1 MPKHAKGD
9 VRFSGG
15 IWRARITLI
24 KKRRHD
30 VPLPGCQSREE
41 AEERALVLA
50 EQAKAMRFAGK
61 FTLTGPDTAAVGLLE
76 ELGRAATGE
85 AVTDAIHVIGEFCGA
100 PTLPKRLEGPTFSE
114 VAKRWTSGELARQ
127 WPDHV
132 KSKDAL
138 TDERRLTFLAS
149 LDVGGIALGAVPIYR
164 FKLDHAEQ
172 AMRQLP
178 ESAKRPAT
186 RRHYAQVLRRVLE
199 LAVYPL
205 RLLGQNPIP
214 KGFMP
219 KAGKP
224 PAFSFLYPAE
234 DAALMALES
243 VPVLERLLFGVAG
256 REGMRASELLA
267 LTWRDVDLDR
277 GVITL
282 DRNKTDDA
290 RAWALDLGVCRALA
304 RRWELT
310 RPRPTARVFDAS
322 GLEPDKLAKLLRTR
336 LWEAGV
342 RRPELHESGENRGRL
357 RAHDLRGTFV
367 TLALAAGRS
376 EAWVQDRTGH
386 TTSAM
391 LNRYRR
397 AARSA
402 AELGLGSLKSLD
414 DAIPELRAPGP
425 IAQAL
430 PTAPIVLPSNDPQSS
445 LIPLARPKGLEP
457 LTGGLEIHCSI
468 QLSYG
473 RVWAVKYLKMR
484 RKPTE
489 F

>member
-1 MPKHAKGD
+1 MPKQAKGD

-24 KKRRHD
+24 KKRRYD
-30 VPLPGCQSREE
+30 VPLPTCQSREE
-41 AEERALVLA
+41 AEERALILS
-50 EQAKAMRFAGK
+50 EQAKALRLAGK
-61 FTLTGPDTAAVGLLE
+61 VETTAAIGLLE
-76 ELGRAATGE
+76 ELGRAPAGE
-85 AVTDAIHVIGEFCGA
+85 GVTDAIHVIGEFCGT
-100 PTLPKRLEGPTFSE
+100 PTLPARLEGPTFAE
-114 VAKRWTSGELARQ
+114 VAKLWTSGELARN

-132 KSKDAL
+132 KDKDSA
-138 TDERRLTFLAS
+138 DDARRLEFLGA
-149 LDVGGIALGAVPIYR
+149 LDVGGIKLGSVPVR
-164 FKLDHAEQ
+164 RLRLDHAERV
-172 AMRQLP
+172 MRQLP

-186 RRHYAQVLRRVLE
+186 RRHYAQVMRRVLE

-205 RLLGQNPIP
+205 RLISQNPIP

-224 PAFSFLYPAE
+224 PGFSYLYPAE
-234 DAALMALES
+234 DAALLALEAA
-243 VPVLERLLFGVAG
+243 PLLERLLFGVAA

-277 GVITL
+277 GVVTL

-290 RAWALDLGVCRALA
+290 RAWALDLGACRALA
-304 RRWELT
+304 RRWELAG
-310 RPRPTARVFDAS
+310 PRPTERIFQAHGRAP
-322 GLEPDKLAKLLRTR
+322 LETHELAKLLRAR
-336 LWEAGV
+336 LWAAGV
-342 RRPELHESGENRGRL
+342 RRPELHESSENRSRL

-402 AELGLGSLKSLD
+402 AELGLGSLVSLD
-414 DAIPELRAPGP
+414 EAIPELRLPGP
-425 IAQAL
+425 IAQTW
-430 PTAPIVLPSNDPQSS
+430 PTNVVPIRGPQTETGS
-445 LIPLARPKGLEP
+445 LTSVGEPVSGTVGQPGLEP
-457 LTGGLEIHCSI
+457 GANGLRVRCS
-468 QLSYG
+468 
-473 RVWAVKYLKMR
+473 
-484 RKPTE
+484 TN
-489 F
+489 